1 MVFTQSRGFVVG
13 ASYCLQCRS
22 LRCRVLACNVA
33 DTASLATCILFGK
46 LLLLRSLLAPERSG
60 VVKTF
65 RYVSLDLRFVNIPS
79 NDADNLQES
88 FDSPKEYHVAANV
101 RGSNA
106 IAEFRTHVAH
116 IRMLGYQTTFIAQL
130 LHPLSGG
137 YRFVACDESS
147 DLLEVFF
154 RFRRIPESRHVFSFL
169 AVRLRPY
176 QSPLRPH

>member
-1 MVFTQSRGFVVG
+1 MVFTLGLRHTFRVWQRGLALVQFPVVQ
-13 ASYCLQCRS
+13 ASF
-22 LRCRVLACNVA
+22 
-33 DTASLATCILFGK
+33 ASFRA
-46 LLLLRSLLAPERSG
+46 

-65 RYVSLDLRFVNIPS
+65 RNVPLDLRFVNIPS